1 MLRLFKA
8 ARMGVAPV
16 FGNGS
21 QRLSMVYGPD
31 LAEAIAAAGLSQA
44 AEGNV
49 LYATHPE
56 VLTSADTVRIIGEAC
71 GKRIRIIPIPN
82 PIGRLILQVTGT
94 AAKLAGRTTLL
105 TPDKGSEFFQPAWTC
120 SPARLEQLTG
130 WTAKHDFRTGTRITA
145 EWYRRNKWL

>member
-1 MLRLFKA
+1 MHRKLH
-8 ARMGVAPV
+8 P
-16 FGNGS
+16 
-21 QRLSMVYGPD
+21 GP
-31 LAEAIAAAGLSQA
+31 AGK
-44 AEGNV
+44 
-49 LYATHPE
+49 H
-56 VLTSADTVRIIGEAC
+56 GESDD
-71 GKRIRIIPIPN
+71 RHVPN
-82 PIGRLILQVTGT
+82 PIGKLILQVTGA